1 MCCWRMSDEEF
12 GPGRGWCDP
21 MRRLLSRKVSVES
34 MLEFLLWAGLVH
46 VLIGL
51 VWSFVHFEQVE
62 RLEDGLRLMVPAG
75 AEMVAL
81 CLTTLLWPMMLIA
94 SAWCGS

>member
-1 MCCWRMSDEEF
+1 VT
-12 GPGRGWCDP
+12 PV
-21 MRRLLSRKVSVES
+21 RRFLSRKVSVES

-51 VWSFVHFEQVE
+51 VWSFLHFETVE

-75 AEMVAL
+75 AEMVAFVA
-81 CLTTLLWPMMLIA
+81 TTLLWPLMVIA
-94 SAWCGS
+94 SVLCGS